1 MTNKQ
6 QTTDIEE
13 VWGNIELPGF
23 GDDKLLAPNLNH
35 ILAAMDRAKD
45 PVWQAKNKLGNQKRA
60 QDPEWRAKNKLV
72 GEGNAQNPEWQANI
86 EKRTQDP
93 IWQAN
98 QKIGAQKRVQN
109 PEWQANN
116 KLGAE
121 KRTQDPIWQA
131 NQKIGAQ
138 KRVQNPEWQANNKLG
153 AEKRM
158 KTVIGIHRETGE
170 IIMLRGTAEMK
181 AAGFDRAYV
190 SSCAKG
196 KLKHYKNYIWSFD
209 EE

>member
-121 KRTQDPIWQA
+121 KR
-131 NQKIGAQ
+131 
-138 KRVQNPEWQANNKLG
+138 
-153 AEKRM
+153 M